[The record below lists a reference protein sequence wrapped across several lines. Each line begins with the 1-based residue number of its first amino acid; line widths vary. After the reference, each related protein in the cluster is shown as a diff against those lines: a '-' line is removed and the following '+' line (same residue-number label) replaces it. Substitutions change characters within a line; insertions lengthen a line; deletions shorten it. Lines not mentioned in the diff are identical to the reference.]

1 MNELYNR
8 IEALAIE
15 RGMSVWALCQKTGIS
30 GSRMTALKQN
40 RDASLSAQNTKKIAD
55 ALGVSVDRILYGEE
69 DASRVVHVNLDKK
82 LPEMRSIFA
91 KFTERELVYWI
102 SEMTAELQR
111 RKLAEDAAEPRKVY
125 EPTKK
130 DGKAVSWVK

>member
-15 RGMSVWALCQKTGIS
+15 RGMSVWALCQKAGVAS
-30 GSRMTALKQN
+30 PRLTALKKN
-40 RDASLSAQNTKKIAD
+40 ADARLNAANMKKIAD
-55 ALGVSVDRILYGEE
+55 ALGVSIDRLLYGEE
-69 DASRVVHVNLDKK
+69 DPRRVVHVNLDRK
-82 LPEMRSIFA
+82 LPDMQTVFA

-111 RKLAEDAAEPRKVY
+111 RKAAEDE
-125 EPTKK
+125 
-130 DGKAVSWVK
+130 

>member
-15 RGMSVWALCQKTGIS
+15 RGMSVWALCQKAGVAS
-30 GSRMTALKQN
+30 PRLTALKKN
-40 RDASLSAQNTKKIAD
+40 ADARLNAANMKKIAD
-55 ALGVSVDRILYGEE
+55 ALGVSIDRLLYGEE
-69 DASRVVHVNLDKK
+69 DPHRVVHVNLDRK
-82 LPEMRSIFA
+82 LPDMQTVFA

-111 RKLAEDAAEPRKVY
+111 RKVAEDE
-125 EPTKK
+125 
-130 DGKAVSWVK
+130 

>member
-40 RDASLSAQNTKKIAD
+40 KDASLSAQNTKKIAD

-91 KFTERELVYWI
+91 KFTERELVFWI

-111 RKLAEDAAEPRKVY
+111 RKEAEDE
-125 EPTKK
+125 
-130 DGKAVSWVK
+130 

>member
-15 RGMSVWALCQKTGIS
+15 RGMSVWALCQRAEVATPRI
-30 GSRMTALKQN
+30 TALKKN
-40 RDASLSAQNTKKIAD
+40 PEARLGAANMKKIAD
-55 ALGVSVDRILYGEE
+55 ALGVSVDRLLYGEE
-69 DASRVVHVNLDKK
+69 DASRVIHVNLDRKM
-82 LPEMRSIFA
+82 PDMRSVFA

-111 RKLAEDAAEPRKVY
+111 RKEAEDE
-125 EPTKK
+125 
-130 DGKAVSWVK
+130 